1 MYARLQTTRNVP
13 TGPDAEAMRAQV
25 VEMISGHP
33 GFAGMFLLEQVGI
46 GWGAM
51 VTLWHTREDAVLASE
66 RSAATRGPRPVPLH
80 SDDVY
85 EVEEDWPGIAAGE
98 RPEVAT
104 LLYFDGPLSA
114 ARLEA
119 ARWSGRERILP
130 AVRDLPGRVRSL
142 VLFDPEAAKA
152 TLVTLATSMP
162 ALEEIGQVVM
172 ATDLLPGEDPALL
185 TGPDRFEVCRV
196 VGYATERAPTA

>member
-1 MYARLQTTRNVP
+1 MYARLQTTRNIP
-13 TGPDAEAMRAQV
+13 SGPDIEAVRAQV
-25 VEMISGHP
+25 VEGHP
-33 GFAGMFLLEQVGI
+33 GFAGLFHLEQVGI

-51 VTLWHTREDAVLASE
+51 VTLWHTRQDAA
-66 RSAATRGPRPVPLH
+66 RGPRPVTLH

-85 EVEEDWPGIAAGE
+85 EVEEDWLGVAAAE
-98 RPEVAT
+98 RPEGAT

-130 AVRDLPGRVRSL
+130 AIRDLPGRVRSL
-142 VLFDPEAAKA
+142 VLFDPEEAKVA
-152 TLVTLATSMP
+152 LVTLATSMP
-162 ALEEIGQVVM
+162 ALEAIGQAVM
-172 ATDLLPGEDPALL
+172 TTEILPGEDPALL

-196 VGYATERAPTA
+196 VGYAN

>member
-13 TGPDAEAMRAQV
+13 DVFDAE
-25 VEMISGHP
+25 GHP
-33 GFAGMFLLEQVGI
+33 GSAGLFLLEQIGI
-46 GWGAM
+46 GWSATM
-51 VTLWHTREDAVLASE
+51 TLWHTRQDAVRERRPIAS
-66 RSAATRGPRPVPLH
+66 H

-85 EVEEDWPGIAAGE
+85 EVEEDWPGVAAGE

-142 VLFDPEAAKA
+142 VLFDPAEAKVA
-152 TLVTLATSMP
+152 LVTLATSMP
-162 ALEEIGQVVM
+162 ALEGIGQAVRN
-172 ATDLLPGEDPALL
+172 TELLPGEDPALL
-185 TGPDRFEVCRV
+185 PGPDRFEVCRV
-196 VGYATERAPTA
+196 VGYAPVA